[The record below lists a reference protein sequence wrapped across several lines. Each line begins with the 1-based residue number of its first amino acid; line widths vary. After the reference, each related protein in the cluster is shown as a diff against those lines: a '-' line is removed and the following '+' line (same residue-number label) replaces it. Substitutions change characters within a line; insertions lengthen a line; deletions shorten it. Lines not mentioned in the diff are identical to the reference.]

1 MRRAPCV
8 VRMDHSRGRLQCELK
23 CSYGIR
29 YHPSKLYQPTSPYPR
44 ARIVCPR
51 NYKFELPKAI
61 ISRLRQSAR
70 LGLDLLLAAPEL
82 LRHIPLRI
90 LPTRMGRW
98 D

>member
-1 MRRAPCV
+1 
-8 VRMDHSRGRLQCELK
+8 MDHSRGRLQCELK

-29 YHPSKLYQPTSPYPR
+29 YHPSKLYQPASPYPR

-70 LGLDLLLAAPEL
+70 LRHPMKARKAAVFALSP
-82 LRHIPLRI
+82 R
-90 LPTRMGRW
+90 
-98 D
+98 